1 MFNQRIEELSL
12 LHNVTW
18 IHFLN
23 TVNSFP
29 GNFTLMYILSCN
41 GAPMEKV
48 KLNNLETCASIKIL
62 FFGKL
67 MYVRDLTTSKK
78 QNLNRCASFQI
89 IQFYFFHR
97 FNMGA
102 PKNSLKCNFR
112 ETY

>member
-18 IHFLN
+18 IHFFN

-48 KLNNLETCASIKIL
+48 KLNNLETCASIEIL

-67 MYVRDLTTSKK
+67 MDLTTNGPNNFQKTKSLGKWRPSWK
-78 QNLNRCASFQI
+78 MAAILRC
-89 IQFYFFHR
+89 
-97 FNMGA
+97 
-102 PKNSLKCNFR
+102 
-112 ETY
+112 